1 MQGGPSKVAE
11 LSGRSKRYVRNKHG
25 KFDYVSR
32 KQAGGSESVNIEEKN
47 DFQSGKKLVAI
58 ITEAASAGISLHAD
72 RRCKNQRRRA
82 CITLE
87 LPWAADKCA
96 QQFGRVHRANQVSAP
111 QYVLIVSDV
120 GGERRFTSCI
130 AKRLRSLGA
139 LTRGDRGAA
148 LGDTTATL
156 SEQSV
161 ESIYGRQAAQHVV
174 SHLGVASADISGLL
188 KNQSSVRE
196 VDGCD
201 VILKQIEALQRH
213 TAVAEAQKHQSAWRT
228 AQLMAGHVSGSAL
241 PTAAQ
246 NDAQNDARSQALG
259 QNTLQVLF
267 GLGVKLV
274 CKKLDQTTAEV
285 KAMSNES
292 MGLEVV
298 KVLQTWGDWIVPY
311 YRHSKP
317 PSVGGTGMRVI
328 ERHPS
333 IKKQMGALSA
343 ALATLMPI
351 GILTKSDQSTVKYL
365 GLLDEKSHD
374 PTRFL
379 NRILGLP
386 IVLQDRVFKTFVDRF
401 DFLVHEAKQ
410 DGTYDEGIVNLNRN
424 CRAVTH
430 LRTES
435 LFELPPPAGRT
446 DLITLEVDRGLDWLG
461 VEKLISRANQNPR
474 DGFYFRIH
482 RGARQYLF
490 ALRKPFSNSAAQIM
504 YQTYLPASGS
514 AHMMREDTLQKWSR
528 LNMKDFETTKD
539 LRDRVQRD
547 WTLEFES
554 SLASNSCRN
563 VTGPSDCEHVMCQ
576 SYHRIAN
583 VHLVTGNLLALWP
596 DLAFAADRN
605 STDTADAAEA
615 EAAKSSSSSS
625 SSRYERSSRIRPFRI
640 IQ

>member
-1 MQGGPSKVAE
+1 MSKLCLNTYFRWLL
-11 LSGRSKRYVRNKHG
+11 LSH
-25 KFDYVSR
+25 
-32 KQAGGSESVNIEEKN
+32 
-47 DFQSGKKLVAI
+47 L
-58 ITEAASAGISLHAD
+58 TSA
-72 RRCKNQRRRA
+72 
-82 CITLE
+82 
-87 LPWAADKCA
+87 
-96 QQFGRVHRANQVSAP
+96 
-111 QYVLIVSDV
+111 
-120 GGERRFTSCI
+120 
-130 AKRLRSLGA
+130 
-139 LTRGDRGAA
+139 
-148 LGDTTATL
+148 
-156 SEQSV
+156 SV

-201 VILKQIEALQRH
+201 VILKQIEAVQRH
-213 TAVAEAQKHQSAWRT
+213 SASAEAQRQWRT
-228 AQLMAGHVSGSAL
+228 AQQMAGHASGSAL

-246 NDAQNDARSQALG
+246 NDAQNDARLRALG
-259 QNTLQVLF
+259 QSTLQVLF

-274 CKKLDQTTAEV
+274 CKKLDPSTAEV
-285 KAMSNES
+285 KAMSDES
-292 MGLEVV
+292 MGHEVV

-311 YRHSKP
+311 YRYSKP
-317 PSVGGTGMRVI
+317 PADGGTSTRVI

-333 IKKQMGALSA
+333 FKKQMGALSA

-386 IVLQDRVFKTFVDRF
+386 IALQDRVFKTFVDRF

-424 CRAVTH
+424 CRAVAH
-430 LRTES
+430 VSTEL

-446 DLITLEVDRGLDWLG
+446 ELTTLKVDRGLEWLA

-474 DGFYFRIH
+474 DGFYYRTH
-482 RGARQYLF
+482 RGTRQYLF
-490 ALRKPFSNSAAQIM
+490 ALRKPFANSQAQIM

-528 LNMKDFETTKD
+528 MNMKDFHTTEG
-539 LRDRVQRD
+539 LRDMVQRD
-547 WTLEFES
+547 WTLEFDS

-563 VTGPSDCEHVMCQ
+563 VTGPSDCEHVVCQ
-576 SYHRIAN
+576 SYHRIVH

-605 STDTADAAEA
+605 SADTADAAEA
-615 EAAKSSSSSS
+615 EAAKTQNQPTQQARYGGSSSS
-625 SSRYERSSRIRPFRI
+625 SSRYRHSTRILPFRI
-640 IQ
+640 IK